1 MQPTDTCDTSVQTLL
16 SGGAFDDFNGLDTT
30 GESGRISRSESTVTL
45 YQDSLDIE
53 GKPVKNKQKQDLII
67 QTDDSYLKIAR
78 RLDEY
83 RTNRTQCLQVCAA
96 PLLTSSDSVTSLN
109 RRYDEQ
115 QRIDD
120 PSSRREYSFEPPK
133 RKKLGEIR
141 RKPSLVRKNS
151 KSSQASSDEYGVESS
166 NSKGESKP
174 KFLDV
179 TKNAKLEKSRS
190 ISPSQAQQAKAA
202 GLRRKHSLPV
212 SVHRGKVSD
221 FIAKHERGIHNPGT
235 PEGRRKSIITIIDMR
250 DKAC

>member
-1 MQPTDTCDTSVQTLL
+1 
-16 SGGAFDDFNGLDTT
+16 
-30 GESGRISRSESTVTL
+30 
-45 YQDSLDIE
+45 DIE

-120 PSSRREYSFEPPK
+120 P
-133 RKKLGEIR
+133 I
-141 RKPSLVRKNS
+141 
-151 KSSQASSDEYGVESS
+151 
-166 NSKGESKP
+166 
-174 KFLDV
+174 
-179 TKNAKLEKSRS
+179 
-190 ISPSQAQQAKAA
+190 
-202 GLRRKHSLPV
+202 
-212 SVHRGKVSD
+212 SD